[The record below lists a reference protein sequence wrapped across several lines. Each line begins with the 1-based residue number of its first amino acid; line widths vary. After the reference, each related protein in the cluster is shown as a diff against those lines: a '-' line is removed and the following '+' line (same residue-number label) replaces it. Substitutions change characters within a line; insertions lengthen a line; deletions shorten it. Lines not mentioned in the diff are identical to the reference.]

1 MYRMLVCLK
10 IFFSENKK
18 EELNFFKKEKK
29 KKKECNGVG
38 STWDGCHRRV
48 TSGVKKKMAGKIYG
62 MLQGCMSANNNN
74 NK

>member
-18 EELNFFKKEKK
+18 EELNFFKKEKR
-29 KKKECNGVG
+29 KKEKMQWRGQYMGWLPSKRNQWCE
-38 STWDGCHRRV
+38 
-48 TSGVKKKMAGKIYG
+48 KKTAGKIYG

-74 NK
+74 K